1 MLDFDQISIIVV
13 FFIMILIVV
22 VGCAIMVFA
31 PVSDKSIKK
40 IIDKYG
46 KPSSNKKMADSWLS
60 FIKRGWSFSN
70 NIIMLRRLALLFL
83 NLLILLCESIL
94 GSVFCGGVLLSMG
107 QVLLSSKKSATH
119 PKALNL
125 QGAGPR
131 WLILVALVD
140 TR

>member
-1 MLDFDQISIIVV
+1 
-13 FFIMILIVV
+13 
-22 VGCAIMVFA
+22 
-31 PVSDKSIKK
+31 
-40 IIDKYG
+40 
-46 KPSSNKKMADSWLS
+46 
-60 FIKRGWSFSN
+60 
-70 NIIMLRRLALLFL
+70 MLRRLALLFL